1 MFECWKPYLRLLGS
15 AATVT
20 ALWSCAS
27 APTTQD
33 EPSPEITAP
42 TVKVTPFDEVE
53 APEVVQPEPTY
64 ATSDLV
70 NAAHLWLDQA
80 RFAPAPEQQDLLLRS
95 AAALLKA
102 KQLSEARQI
111 LNGIDVSGLPVEI
124 AQRRRLL
131 RAELALAE
139 DRAELALRYLAP
151 YKRMQDPQLRAQ
163 ALSLRAQAHL
173 ASNDRA
179 KAIRALI
186 EREAFLDNLPDIEE
200 NRQRIWAL
208 LGSLTDIEL
217 QIERQST
224 DDGSPVA
231 DWLDLALLYVD
242 FGVDP
247 HRLQQT
253 ITDWAE
259 INPLG
264 SAQTFAVEMLRLS
277 SPVTNEQVAPIQN
290 IALLLPLASKF
301 GRAAQS
307 VHDGF
312 MAMHTLDGNPYRPN
326 ITVYD
331 VGEIPE
337 LAGSYYRLAVEE
349 GADLIV
355 GPLGKQAANAI
366 IDNQLVQVPTL
377 LLGGIQQ
384 GRTLPPNTYQIDL
397 APEQE
402 ATQVA
407 TRAYLDG
414 HRVAGVLWPNTDWG
428 QRIAQAFVERWESLG
443 GIVVGT
449 QAYEENSNDHS
460 FAVQEILNINNSN
473 GRKSALSALLGTKL
487 EFQPRRRQDLDMLF
501 LAARPVTGRLIKPQI
516 NFFHAHDIPVYS
528 TSHIYTGTP
537 DPVNDTDLN
546 QITFGDMPWLL
557 RNDNR
562 AKLLHA
568 SVEGT
573 KQSEGNLKRLFAL
586 GMDAYLL
593 SRVLPYLEADTA
605 VTLKG
610 VTADRLSVN
619 KDRHIER
626 QLTWARFEKGEPSIL
641 DTLEGPKGYE
651 NIEPDQMEQIYSP
664 LGTRS
669 TSGAT
674 GLSISN

>member
-1 MFECWKPYLRLLGS
+1 MLECGKPYLRLFGL
-15 AATVT
+15 AAMASV
-20 ALWSCAS
+20 LWSCAS
-27 APTTQD
+27 APTTQV
-33 EPSPEITAP
+33 EPSPEVTAP
-42 TVKVTPFDEVE
+42 SVKVTPFDEVE
-53 APEVVQPEPTY
+53 APEVVQPETTY
-64 ATSDLV
+64 AKSDLV
-70 NAAHLWLDQA
+70 NTAHLWLDQA

-95 AAALLKA
+95 AAALLTA
-102 KQLSEARQI
+102 NRLSEARQI

-139 DRAELALRYLAP
+139 DRTELALRYLAP

-163 ALSLRAQAHL
+163 ALLLRAQAHL
-173 ASNDRA
+173 ASNNKA
-179 KAIRALI
+179 KAVRELI
-186 EREAFLDNLPDIEE
+186 EREAFLDNLPDIEQ
-200 NRQRIWAL
+200 NRRRVWIL

-217 QIERQST
+217 QIERQSS

-231 DWLDLALLYVD
+231 DWFDLALLYVD

-264 SAQTFAVEMLRLS
+264 SAQTFALEMLRLS
-277 SPVTNEQVAPIQN
+277 SPVSKEQVTPIQN
-290 IALLLPLASKF
+290 IAVLLPLASKF

-312 MAMHTLDGNPYRPN
+312 MAMHALDGNPYKPK
-326 ITVYD
+326 ITVFD

-366 IDNQLVQVPTL
+366 IGNQLVQVPTL

-384 GRTLPPNTYQIDL
+384 GRTLPAKTFQIDL

-402 ATQVA
+402 AAQVA

-449 QAYEENSNDHS
+449 QAYEENSSDHS
-460 FAVQEILNINNSN
+460 FAVQEILNINNST
-473 GRKSALSALLGTKL
+473 GRKSTLSALLGTKL

-516 NFFHAHDIPVYS
+516 NFFQAHDIPVYS

-557 RNDNR
+557 RNDSR
-562 AKLLHA
+562 AQLLHA
-568 SVEGT
+568 SVEAKT
-573 KQSEGNLKRLFAL
+573 QSEGNLKRLFAL

-593 SRVLPYLEADTA
+593 SRVLPYLDADTV

-610 VTADRLSVN
+610 VTADRLNIN

-626 QLTWARFEKGEPSIL
+626 QLIWARFEKGEPSIL
-641 DTLEGPKGYE
+641 DTLDGTKGYE
-651 NIEPDQMEQIYSP
+651 KIEPDQMEQIYSP
-664 LGTRS
+664 LGKRS

>member
-1 MFECWKPYLRLLGS
+1 MRKRGKPYLRLLGS
-15 AATVT
+15 VATAAV
-20 ALWSCAS
+20 LWSCAS
-27 APTTQD
+27 APTTQV
-33 EPSPEITAP
+33 EPTPEITAP
-42 TVKVTPFDEVE
+42 SVKVTPFDEVE
-53 APEVVQPEPTY
+53 APEVVQPETTY
-64 ATSDLV
+64 AKSDLV
-70 NAAHLWLDQA
+70 NAANLWMDQA

-95 AAALLKA
+95 AAALLTA
-102 KQLSEARQI
+102 NRLSEARQI
-111 LNGIDVSGLPVEI
+111 LNGIDVSGLPIEI
-124 AQRRRLL
+124 SQRKRLL
-131 RAELALAE
+131 RAQLALTE
-139 DRAELALRYLAP
+139 DRAGLALRYLAP
-151 YKRMQDPQLRAQ
+151 YKRIQDPQLRAQ
-163 ALSLRAQAHL
+163 ALLLRAQGHIVA
-173 ASNDRA
+173 NDRSR
-179 KAIRALI
+179 AIRELI
-186 EREAFLDNLPDIEE
+186 EREAFLDNLPDIEQ
-200 NRQRIWAL
+200 NRQRIWTL
-208 LGSLTDIEL
+208 LGSMTDIEL
-217 QIERQST
+217 QIERQSSN
-224 DDGSPVA
+224 DGSPLA

-259 INPLG
+259 INPSG
-264 SAQTFAVEMLRLS
+264 SAQTFAVEMLRMSDPVS
-277 SPVTNEQVAPIQN
+277 SEQAALIQN

-312 MAMHTLDGNPYRPN
+312 MAMQALDGNPYKPT
-326 ITVYD
+326 IIVYD

-349 GADLIV
+349 GADLII

-366 IDNQLVQVPTL
+366 INNQLVQVPTL

-384 GRTLPPNTYQIDL
+384 GRTLPANTYQIDL

-402 ATQVA
+402 AAQVA

-414 HRVAGVLWPNTDWG
+414 HRVAGVLRPNTDWG

-443 GIVVGT
+443 GIVVST
-449 QAYEENSNDHS
+449 QAYKESSNDHS
-460 FAVQEILNINNSN
+460 FAVRELLNINNST
-473 GRKSALSALLGTKL
+473 GRKSALSALLGAKL

-516 NFFHAHDIPVYS
+516 NFFQAHDIPVYS
-528 TSHIYTGTP
+528 TSHIYTGIP

-562 AKLLHA
+562 AKLLRA
-568 SVEGT
+568 SVEGK
-573 KQSEGNLKRLFAL
+573 KQSDGNLKRLFAL

-593 SRVLPYLEADTA
+593 SRVLPYLEPDGA
-605 VTLKG
+605 VILKG
-610 VTADRLSVN
+610 VTADRLNIN

-641 DTLEGPKGYE
+641 DKLDGTEGYE
-651 NIEPDQMEQIYSP
+651 NIEPDQMEQIDSP
-664 LGTRS
+664 LGTRPA
-669 TSGAT
+669 SGT
-674 GLSISN
+674 NSLSISN

>member
-1 MFECWKPYLRLLGS
+1 MLKCGKPYLPLFGL
-15 AATVT
+15 AAMATI
-20 ALWSCAS
+20 LWSCAS
-27 APTTQD
+27 APTTQV
-33 EPSPEITAP
+33 EPTPEITTP
-42 TVKVTPFDEVE
+42 SVKVTPFDEVE
-53 APEVVQPEPTY
+53 APEVVQPETTY
-64 ATSDLV
+64 AKSDLV
-70 NAAHLWLDQA
+70 NTAHLWLDQA

-95 AAALLKA
+95 AAALLA
-102 KQLSEARQI
+102 ANRLSEARQI

-163 ALSLRAQAHL
+163 ALLLRAQAHL
-173 ASNDRA
+173 AANNKARA
-179 KAIRALI
+179 VRELI
-186 EREAFLDNLPDIEE
+186 EREAFLDNLPDIEQ
-200 NRQRIWAL
+200 NRQRVWTL

-217 QIERQST
+217 QIERQSS

-264 SAQTFAVEMLRLS
+264 SAQTFALEMLRLS
-277 SPVTNEQVAPIQN
+277 SPVSKEQATPIQN

-312 MAMHTLDGNPYRPN
+312 MAMHALDGNPYRPN
-326 ITVYD
+326 IIVYD

-337 LAGSYYRLAVEE
+337 LAGSYYRLAIEE

-366 IDNQLVQVPTL
+366 IGNQLVQVPTL
-377 LLGGIQQ
+377 LLGGIHQ
-384 GRTLPPNTYQIDL
+384 GRTLPANTFQIDL

-402 ATQVA
+402 AAQVA

-428 QRIAQAFVERWESLG
+428 QRIAQAFVERWELLG
-443 GIVVGT
+443 GIVVST
-449 QAYEENSNDHS
+449 EAYEESSSDHS
-460 FAVQEILNINNSN
+460 FAVQEILNINNST

-516 NFFHAHDIPVYS
+516 NFFQAHDIPVYS

-557 RNDNR
+557 RNDSR

-568 SVEGT
+568 SVEA
-573 KQSEGNLKRLFAL
+573 KAQSEGNLKRLFAL

-593 SRVLPYLEADTA
+593 SRVLPYLDADA
-605 VTLKG
+605 VVTLKG
-610 VTADRLSVN
+610 VTADRLNIN

-626 QLTWARFEKGEPSIL
+626 QLTWARFEKGEPAIL
-641 DTLEGPKGYE
+641 DTLDGTKGYE
-651 NIEPDQMEQIYSP
+651 KIEPDQMEQIYSP